1 MGCDFEIPWP
11 DPEYLVGVYIV
22 MTTTP
27 LRPDLAHRAML
38 GRWLHVQAEAISRP
52 WINSVLA
59 RRVYR
64 PEQANSCL
72 TEAGLR
78 ALYDSLA
85 TALERKRS

>member
-1 MGCDFEIPWP
+1 
-11 DPEYLVGVYIV
+11 

-27 LRPDLAHRAML
+27 LRPDLAHRATL

-52 WINSVLA
+52 WITSVLA

-64 PEQANSCL
+64 PHQENSCL
-72 TEAGLR
+72 TETGLQ

-85 TALERKRS
+85 TALEVAATPL

>member
-1 MGCDFEIPWP
+1 
-11 DPEYLVGVYIV
+11 

-38 GRWLHVQAEAISRP
+38 GRWLHVHAEVIAQP
-52 WINSVLA
+52 WISSVLA

-64 PEQANSCL
+64 PEQSNSCL
-72 TEAGLR
+72 TETGLR

-85 TALERKRS
+85 NALETRALCSPGRRDLRRSRVTVTCAAIR